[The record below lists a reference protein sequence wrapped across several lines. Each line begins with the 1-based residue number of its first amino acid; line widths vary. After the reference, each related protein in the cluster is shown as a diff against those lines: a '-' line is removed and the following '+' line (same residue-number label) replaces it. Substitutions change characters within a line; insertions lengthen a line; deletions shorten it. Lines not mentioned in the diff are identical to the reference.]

1 VWKRF
6 ENLSPKSKKVTRNEI
21 IQIRHTMEQ
30 YMIAVT
36 QEDLEAANLEET
48 PGIYRI
54 AREDIE
60 RLYNQIT
67 GFIRPR

>member
-1 VWKRF
+1 ML
-6 ENLSPKSKKVTRNEI
+6 NLGIFN
-21 IQIRHTMEQ
+21 
-30 YMIAVT
+30 AVT

-48 PGIYRI
+48 SGIYRI